1 MFIQVKGSLDNSLV
15 FQTDT
20 ANIFLMKNVYIG
32 LRRVTFYPSSEP
44 TNEASAYRSQPLD
57 KEGVKPMDKRVFKK
71 DGLELQE
78 YLMFRRRGSRVNP
91 KKGKGSKFNRSAEK
105 NKARKQTDE

>member
-1 MFIQVKGSLDNSLV
+1 
-15 FQTDT
+15 
-20 ANIFLMKNVYIG
+20 
-32 LRRVTFYPSSEP
+32 
-44 TNEASAYRSQPLD
+44 
-57 KEGVKPMDKRVFKK
+57 MDKRVFKK

-105 NKARKQTDE
+105 SKARKQAGE

>member
-1 MFIQVKGSLDNSLV
+1 
-15 FQTDT
+15 
-20 ANIFLMKNVYIG
+20 MKTSILG
-32 LRRVTFYPSSEP
+32 LEKVTFYPSSEP

-91 KKGKGSKFNRSAEK
+91 KKGKGSKFNRSVEK
-105 NKARKQTDE
+105 SKARKQTDE

>member
-1 MFIQVKGSLDNSLV
+1 
-15 FQTDT
+15 
-20 ANIFLMKNVYIG
+20 MKNIYIG
-32 LRRVTFYPSSEP
+32 FRKVTFYPSSEP

-57 KEGVKPMDKRVFKK
+57 KEGVKKPMDKRVFKK
-71 DGLELQE
+71 DGLDLQE

-105 NKARKQTDE
+105 SKARKQAGE